1 MIYDLKYL
9 LFCLFLVVTILI
21 FLNDIKSKSVKPFE
35 MIAAKTNL
43 EESSLK
49 VNATDNDAQKHT
61 RNPDLIHIKEFIL
74 LYFFLTLSVFTHQVS
89 LSIIKC
95 HPPLKHHQQAFYMRF
110 CFVTSKCQALV

>member
-1 MIYDLKYL
+1 MKMIYDLKYL

-35 MIAAKTNL
+35 MIAFKTNL

-49 VNATDNDAQKHT
+49 VNTTDNDGQKYT

-74 LYFFLTLSVFTHQVS
+74 LYFFFN
-89 LSIIKC
+89 
-95 HPPLKHHQQAFYMRF
+95 FYMF
-110 CFVTSKCQALV
+110 T